1 MVSVGYSHDGIKSF
15 MTDVDQYLEKLERT
29 HVVLFH
35 EGGKETKNTE
45 YGFINKGLA
54 KKEHCFYTTQN
65 PEKIAD
71 EMKEFGIDIEA
82 NKELIHIV
90 KIPERFED
98 YSKMILDKVDSLP
111 ENSKV
116 RVVSTHYFDFNTE
129 KKTDKMA
136 EIEQC
141 VDDNF
146 HKINGNFVCSF
157 EVNQI
162 DDAIRARF
170 LNQLLDSHKAIIFLR
185 KDKGSEMF
193 TLP

>member
-1 MVSVGYSHDGIKSF
+1 MSVE
-15 MTDVDQYLEKLERT
+15 VDQYLEKLDST
-29 HVVLFH
+29 HIVLFH
-35 EGGKETKNTE
+35 EGGKETKDTE
-45 YGFINKGLA
+45 YGFIKKGLD
-54 KKEHCFYTTQN
+54 KNEHCFYTTQN
-65 PEKIAD
+65 PEKILS
-71 EMKEFGIDIEA
+71 EMKEFGIDTEA
-82 NKELIHIV
+82 NSDFIHIV
-90 KIPERFED
+90 KIPEKFED
-98 YSKMILDKVDSLP
+98 YSKMILDKVDALP
-111 ENSKV
+111 EESKV
-116 RVVSTHYFDFNTE
+116 RVVSTHYFDFNSE
-129 KKTDKMA
+129 EKTDRMA

-185 KDKGSEMF
+185 KDKDSEMF

>member
-1 MVSVGYSHDGIKSF
+1 MSE
-15 MTDVDQYLEKLERT
+15 TVDLGKFFDNLERT
-29 HVVLFH
+29 HIVYFH
-35 EGGKETKNTE
+35 DGGAGSKNTE
-45 YGFINKGLA
+45 FNFIKKGID
-54 KKEHCFYTTQN
+54 KKQHCFYTTQK
-65 PEKIAD
+65 PEEILNQ
-71 EMKEFGIDIEA
+71 MKEFGIDTEA
-82 NKELIHIV
+82 NSEFLHVI
-90 KIPERFED
+90 KIPEKFED
-98 YSKMILDKVDSLP
+98 YSKMILDKVAELP
-111 ENSKV
+111 EDSEV
-116 RVVSTHYFDFNTE
+116 RVISTHYFDFNSE
-129 KKTDKMA
+129 EKTDRMA

-141 VDDNF
+141 VDDDF